1 MMPVD
6 ALTLPRHNE
15 RPSPASN
22 QHAQVLRYR
31 STARARSPLPFS
43 SPCFM
48 AELYHSRFRTQQRRW
63 SPKAPCPSQSPAC
76 TKLFPPINEAL
87 TQAAQEPVSVALL
100 KTIHRALLADTRLSG
115 NARLRSAHWPM
126 PWQVGLFS
134 LRRAWLAPSEDQCRR
149 QTQSSSDLQKP
160 ASSDKSTSASAIGR
174 SRPKASSR
182 PSSAS
187 NARPHHQPT
196 TKAPS
201 HLPGAL
207 GYSPIH
213 SSILPRGRRSVAEV
227 ADLLGPPR
235 AAKSVGPAAAICART
250 SSILPLRVSTLRSL
264 DCMSLRR
271 VRCSPPERRGLSG
284 EEEPSIPE
292 ASESAARAGR

>member
-1 MMPVD
+1 
-6 ALTLPRHNE
+6 
-15 RPSPASN
+15 
-22 QHAQVLRYR
+22 
-31 STARARSPLPFS
+31 
-43 SPCFM
+43 M

-196 TKAPS
+196 TRSSANRPS
-201 HLPGAL
+201 GSVQRGTVATPPASRRLP
-207 GYSPIH
+207 
-213 SSILPRGRRSVAEV
+213 SILPQGHRSAVGDRKSGLGSRR
-227 ADLLGPPR
+227 
-235 AAKSVGPAAAICART
+235 AR
-250 SSILPLRVSTLRSL
+250 
-264 DCMSLRR
+264 
-271 VRCSPPERRGLSG
+271 
-284 EEEPSIPE
+284 
-292 ASESAARAGR
+292 

>member
-1 MMPVD
+1 
-6 ALTLPRHNE
+6 
-15 RPSPASN
+15 
-22 QHAQVLRYR
+22 
-31 STARARSPLPFS
+31 
-43 SPCFM
+43 M

-182 PSSAS
+182 RTRGRITSQRHARQQTRPSGSVQRGTVATPPAS
-187 NARPHHQPT
+187 RR
-196 TKAPS
+196 
-201 HLPGAL
+201 LP
-207 GYSPIH
+207 
-213 SSILPRGRRSVAEV
+213 SILPQGHRSAVGDRKSGLGSRR
-227 ADLLGPPR
+227 
-235 AAKSVGPAAAICART
+235 AR
-250 SSILPLRVSTLRSL
+250 
-264 DCMSLRR
+264 
-271 VRCSPPERRGLSG
+271 
-284 EEEPSIPE
+284 
-292 ASESAARAGR
+292 